1 MITSRTTLRRGGL
14 ACLLVLLTAGSVTAQ
29 HFPIESELLALVKE
43 RVDAGRSVGM
53 VVGVVEA
60 TGSRTIVAYGEA
72 GPGARPLGPKSMF
85 EIGSITKVFTSILLA
100 DMAARGEVALDDA
113 VQRYL
118 PTGVSMPG
126 RDGQTITFTH
136 LATHR
141 SGLPRMPT
149 NFSPADGSNPF
160 ADYTPELLWEFL
172 SGYTLT
178 RDVGSQYEY
187 SNVGAGLLGFL
198 LARRAGK
205 DYQGLVQER
214 ILDPLGM
221 DMSGTELTGP
231 TREWLALGHN
241 QNGDVVPNWDIP
253 TLAGAGALLSN
264 VEDMLTFLE
273 ANIGEP
279 TTDLQR
285 AMRVSHES
293 RQQAGPNMTI
303 GLGWHIRHTG
313 NDVAV
318 WHNGGTGGYRTFAG
332 FDPARRVGAVVLTNS
347 AHGADDIGFHLIN
360 RSVPLAAPPGP
371 VEERTEVEV
380 RPEIIADYVG
390 VYELVPGFEM
400 TVTLEDGQLHVQAT
414 GQPRFPVFAES
425 ETKFFLRVVDAQVTF
440 VRDES
445 GEVTQLILHQAGQN
459 APGRKIREREGS
471 EQRTPEPQAVPS

>member
-1 MITSRTTLRRGGL
+1 MITSRGTLRRVGL
-14 ACLLVLLTAGSVTAQ
+14 TSLLLLLTAGSVAAQ
-29 HFPIESELLALVKE
+29 HFPPEPELLALIKE
-43 RVDAGRSVGM
+43 RVDAGGSIGM
-53 VVGVVEA
+53 VVGVVDA
-60 TGSRTIVAYGEA
+60 TGSRTIVAYGEP

-100 DMAARGEVALDDA
+100 DMAARGEVALDDP

-118 PTGVSMPG
+118 PTGVSMPS
-126 RDGQTITFTH
+126 REGQTITLTH

-141 SGLPRMPT
+141 SALPRMPT

-172 SGYTLT
+172 SGHTLT
-178 RDVGSQYEY
+178 RDIGSQYEY

-205 DYQGLVQER
+205 DYEELVQER
-214 ILDPLGM
+214 ILGPLGM
-221 DMSGTELTGP
+221 DMSGIDLTGP
-231 TREWLALGHN
+231 MREWLALGHN
-241 QNGDVVPNWDIP
+241 QNGDVVSNWDFP
-253 TLAGAGALLSN
+253 TLAGAGALRSN

-273 ANIGEP
+273 ANMGEP

-285 AMRVSHES
+285 AMRVTHES
-293 RQQAGPNMTI
+293 REEAGPTMTI
-303 GLGWHIRHTG
+303 GLGWHIRHPG
-313 NDVAV
+313 DDVVV

-332 FDPARRVGAVVLTNS
+332 FDPARRVGAVILTNS

-360 RSVPLAAPPGP
+360 RSLPLAPPPEP

-380 RPEIIADYVG
+380 SPEIMADYVG
-390 VYELVPGFEM
+390 VYELMPGFEV
-400 TVTLEDGQLHVQAT
+400 TVTLEDGQLHLQAT
-414 GQPRFPVFAES
+414 GGVKAPVFAES
-425 ETKFFLRVVDAQVTF
+425 ETKFFLKVVNAQVTF

-459 APGRKIREREGS
+459 TPGRKVR
-471 EQRTPEPQAVPS
+471 